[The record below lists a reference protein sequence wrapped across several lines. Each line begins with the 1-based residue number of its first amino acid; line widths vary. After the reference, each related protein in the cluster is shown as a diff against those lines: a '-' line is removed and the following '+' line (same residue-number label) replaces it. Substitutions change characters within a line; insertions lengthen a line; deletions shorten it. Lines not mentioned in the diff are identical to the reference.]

1 MNNVGIGNIAFPV
14 FRLGTTPPTIED
26 GVSFY
31 LIGKDIE
38 YSDAEYKMLI
48 LDDKNRPEPSFALR
62 RLAMQNEGVGL
73 YKLNKAIFF
82 ISDLIKLARGSTWFV
97 DKDGQIFDYTKSMR
111 VKLVYKKISRITP
124 IATGG
129 AIIEV
134 AGESARF
141 KTLHKPDPSA
151 TVAGL
156 LLIKNSYVLYGL
168 YDKMYDSTTRM
179 I

>member
-1 MNNVGIGNIAFPV
+1 MISIGNIAFPV
-14 FRLGTTPPTIED
+14 FKLGAVAPTIED
-26 GVSFY
+26 KVSFF

-38 YSDAEYKMLI
+38 YSDAEYRMLI

-62 RLAMQNEGVGL
+62 RLALQSEGITL
-73 YKLNKAIFF
+73 YKLNKAVFF
-82 ISDLIKLARGSTWFV
+82 IADLVKLARGTTWFV
-97 DKDGQIFDYTKSMR
+97 DKDGQIFDYQKSMR
-111 VKLVYKKISRITP
+111 CKLVFKKISRVTP

-134 AGESARF
+134 AGESTRF
-141 KTLHKPDPSA
+141 KTLHRPSPEM

-168 YDKMYDSTTRM
+168 YDRLYDNTTRM